1 MANDD
6 IGKRIAYLK
15 SALSLIEG
23 EFEQGHAPPEGLDDL
38 KVAVDGIRSNVWAVL
53 SAAHA
58 DNYDQFV
65 GRFRMRRGTEICER
79 IISDIQKGTITAR
92 TPDVD
97 RLDGALRALANALH
111 VASRV
116 T

>member
-15 SALSLIEG
+15 SALSLIERD
-23 EFEQGHAPPEGLDDL
+23 FEQGHAPPDGLDEL

-53 SAAHA
+53 SAAND

-79 IISDIQKGTITAR
+79 LITDIERGTITAR

-97 RLDGALRALANALH
+97 RLAEALRGLANALH

-116 T
+116 K